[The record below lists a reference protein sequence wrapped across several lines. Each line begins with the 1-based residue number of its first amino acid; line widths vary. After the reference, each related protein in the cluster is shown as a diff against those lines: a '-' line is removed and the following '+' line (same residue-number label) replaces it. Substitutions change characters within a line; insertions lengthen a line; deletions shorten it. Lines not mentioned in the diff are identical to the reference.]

1 MAAKSIQSNPRD
13 YVLWEVK
20 LDDQPLALQS
30 INLLLQLKKNNNKI
44 KNCTI
49 GVTEEIKV
57 DTFKI
62 ELEILMKRIA

>member
-30 INLLLQLKKNNNKI
+30 INLLLQLKKKK